1 MSESR
6 FCCVLSGFSR
16 SGAFRAGPDP
26 PCVKNS
32 DNVGIFD
39 AVDGDCTGTRD
50 ATFTSP
56 FGDSFGSVVVA
67 GAAGVF
73 AFVSAIFSSK
83 DLPDGAGAYAMA
95 ITAFGALAA
104 CPFVEKRTPQKPG
117 AASVNSSSTQPISL
131 L

>member
-1 MSESR
+1 M
-6 FCCVLSGFSR
+6 LSGFSR

-39 AVDGDCTGTRD
+39 AVDRDCTGTRD
-50 ATFTSP
+50 ATFPSP

-73 AFVSAIFSSK
+73 AFVSAIFSSR
-83 DLPDGAGAYAMA
+83 DLPDGAGADAMGFPA
-95 ITAFGALAA
+95 LGALRA
-104 CPFVEKRTPQKPG
+104 CPFVGKRKPQNPA
-117 AASVNSSSTQPISL
+117 AASVNSSST
-131 L
+131 